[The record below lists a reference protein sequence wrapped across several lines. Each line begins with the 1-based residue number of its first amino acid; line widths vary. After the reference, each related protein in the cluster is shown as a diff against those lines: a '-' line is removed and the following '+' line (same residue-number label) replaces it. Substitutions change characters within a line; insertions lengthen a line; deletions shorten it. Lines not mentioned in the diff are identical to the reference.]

1 MVLVKAYE
9 LLHKKLEVF
18 VVKKTPKAHAH
29 MVLAPQFITYTK
41 FPLGFTSEQQ
51 DGSSKREKNFIDR
64 QFITRRR
71 RVKSDLIEVKLVY
84 ACM

>member
-18 VVKKTPKAHAH
+18 VVKKTPNTHAH
-29 MVLAPQFITYTK
+29 MVLVPQFIAYTK

-51 DGSSKREKNFIDR
+51 DGSSTLDKHFHRSAIYHAAPR
-64 QFITRRR
+64 
-71 RVKSDLIEVKLVY
+71 S
-84 ACM
+84 